1 MKKKFSVLPPVR
13 YFISLAQD
21 SHFPADT
28 AQLQE
33 VARKW
38 GFPLAVTEFL
48 DQFPPDEVF
57 KNKTDF
63 TTRCEELEMLIE
75 QETLMPIEKL
85 RSPQD

>member
-1 MKKKFSVLPPVR
+1 MKSKLSRLPPVR

-33 VARKW
+33 VARQW
-38 GFPLAVTEFL
+38 GFPFEVTEFL
-48 DQFPPDEVF
+48 GLFPPNEVF
-57 KNKTDF
+57 SSKTDF

-75 QETLMPIEKL
+75 QEKL